1 MRNDLT
7 DITIVLDRSGSMTT
21 VQQEAEHGLNHFISE
36 QKNQPTD
43 AIFTLV
49 QFDTE
54 YEFVHSGIPIQSV
67 PHCKLEPRGWTAL
80 FDALGRAIQET
91 GSRLGSISES
101 DRPGLV
107 LFVILT
113 DGQENSSKEYKKDQ
127 IKSMIEHQQSHYN
140 WKFIFLGANQDSFAE
155 ADALGIQKNAAAN
168 FSNIKEA
175 FGTTSSN
182 IAAMRV
188 TLHTGDNPTFA
199 YSDIQRKRMA

>member
-7 DITIVLDRSGSMTT
+7 DITIIFLLNRSGSMVA
-21 VQQEAEHGLNHFISE
+21 VQQEAEHGLKTKK
-36 QKNQPTD
+36 QLTD
-43 AIFTLV
+43 ALFTLV

-80 FDALGRAIQET
+80 FDAVGRAIQET
-91 GSRLGSISES
+91 GTRLGAMSES

-127 IKSMIEHQQSHYN
+127 IKLMIEHQQSHYN

-155 ADALGIQKNAAAN
+155 AGALGIQKNATAN
-168 FSNIKEA
+168 FLDIKEA
-175 FGTTSSN
+175 FGATSYN
-182 IAAMRV
+182 VATMRSA
-188 TLHTGDNPTFA
+188 LHDGR
-199 YSDIQRKRMA
+199 S